1 MRALAIVIVDP
12 LVEIALQRFQILI
25 NLLAERNAVE
35 LVVNGLVEAFA
46 DAIQSRRQ
54 LHLIA
59 TMRVELFG

>member
-46 DAIQSRRQ
+46 DAVRLWRFRFG
-54 LHLIA
+54 L
-59 TMRVELFG
+59 RVIDVVDR